1 MSFNNSLVPDELLQ
15 QLVDKYGVE
24 EQLLQTSGEC
34 GELVAIIQ
42 NYLRAVKYGHRTE
55 TLADVVE
62 EAVDVFFMCQQIR
75 FLDRQL
81 FDSIAHSK
89 QTKIYR
95 KIDNEHVKK
104 EEKS

>member
-1 MSFNNSLVPDELLQ
+1 MLQLLPDELLQ
-15 QLVDKYGVE
+15 KLVNKYGVE

-42 NYLRAVKYGHRTE
+42 NYLRAVKYGHRNE

-75 FLDRQL
+75 FLDPML
-81 FDSIAHSK
+81 FDSICRSK
-89 QTKIYR
+89 ETKVWR
-95 KIDNEHVKK
+95 KFKVETKK
-104 EEKS
+104 EKES